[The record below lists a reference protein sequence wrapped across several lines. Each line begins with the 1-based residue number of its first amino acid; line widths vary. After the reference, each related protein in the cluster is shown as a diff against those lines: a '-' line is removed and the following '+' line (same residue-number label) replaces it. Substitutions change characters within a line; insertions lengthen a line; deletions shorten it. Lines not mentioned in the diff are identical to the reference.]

1 MMGLVLLLAMVVLCW
16 RARAEAGEAGTKKLW
31 LTARQK
37 PKGTSRVNE
46 QHLFRMHVVT
56 VLCVIVVVGMLVS

>member
-1 MMGLVLLLAMVVLCW
+1 MGLVLLLAMVVLCW

-37 PKGTSRVNE
+37 LKSTSRVNE
-46 QHLFRMHVVT
+46 LQLFRMHFVT
-56 VLCVIVVVGMLVS
+56 VIVLLWWWGC

>member
-1 MMGLVLLLAMVVLCW
+1 MGLVLLLAMVVPCW

-37 PKGTSRVNE
+37 LKSTSGVNE
-46 QHLFRMHVVT
+46 QQLFRMHFVT
-56 VLCVIVVVGMLVS
+56 VICIIVGVGMLES